1 MRSVFAAALQLAAL
15 LAVALQVTGVF
26 ASTTASLAYRRYR
39 TQEEIVAEITD
50 LESRVSKLEQV
61 SNACAYAKR
70 WSR

>member
-1 MRSVFAAALQLAAL
+1 MRFVFASALQLAAL
-15 LAVALQVTGVF
+15 LVALQTGVF

-39 TQEEIVAEITD
+39 TQEEIVAEITA